1 MVQAWAASW
10 LPEEVQRTF
19 SKITG
24 IDENFLRSPTN
35 PAPTQ
40 STTGPDDQRDD
51 VMAAVDA
58 IAKVRARKAAF
69 DAAFNELEQTLAKL
83 LRLGK

>member
-1 MVQAWAASW
+1 
-10 LPEEVQRTF
+10 
-19 SKITG
+19 
-24 IDENFLRSPTN
+24 
-35 PAPTQ
+35 
-40 STTGPDDQRDD
+40 
-51 VMAAVDA
+51 MAAVDA